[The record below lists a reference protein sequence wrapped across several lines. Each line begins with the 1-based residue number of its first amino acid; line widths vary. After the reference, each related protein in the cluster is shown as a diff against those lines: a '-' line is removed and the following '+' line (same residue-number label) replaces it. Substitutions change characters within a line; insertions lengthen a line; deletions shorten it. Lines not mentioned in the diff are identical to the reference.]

1 MRTNNAIVSTRTVIC
16 RRIPYG
22 KIDMRLYHLL
32 RPLAR
37 LSIGIY
43 YRKIH
48 VSGLENIP
56 QDKPVVFAANH
67 PTAFTEPCILA
78 CWQPRD
84 LHFLVRGD
92 FFVHPAA
99 NWALRQLNQVPVYR
113 KKDAG
118 FEGIKNNFETFQVMY
133 RLLTEGEAVM
143 ILAEGNTKWEKRLRP
158 LQKGSARMLLG
169 VLDTYPDLDVHL
181 VPVGVN
187 YTDAPK
193 FRSEVMFEIGE
204 PMPAQKYAATY
215 LEKPPKAIREVTK
228 ELDAALRNLIVIIED
243 PADEALAEGLFTLLA
258 SNRRSP
264 VLPRTVLNGNRFREE
279 KRAANFVNQ
288 LEETEK
294 EHVATRLDTYFGA
307 LKKLDIT
314 DYGLT
319 HTAFDNAW
327 TVLVLVFGFVPYI
340 FGMLT
345 NALPAYVTY
354 WIGKEKVKA
363 IEFKA
368 SIWAASGM
376 GTFLVY
382 YLILIAVGFMV
393 GRAGFWLLL
402 FFVPVL
408 GYFSLLYRD
417 YLVKYRQAARAAR
430 VPDARRQELLMQ
442 RADLLKLVSD

>member
-1 MRTNNAIVSTRTVIC
+1 
-16 RRIPYG
+16 
-22 KIDMRLYHLL
+22 MRLYHLL

-118 FEGIKNNFETFQVMY
+118 FEGIKNNFETFEVMY
-133 RLLTEGEAVM
+133 KLLTEGEAIM

-169 VLDTYPDLDVHL
+169 VLDTYPDLDVYL

-193 FRSEVMFEIGE
+193 FRSEVMFEIGQ
-204 PMPAQKYAATY
+204 PMRAQDYAATY
-215 LEKPPKAIREVTK
+215 LDKPPKAIREVTRH
-228 ELDAALRNLIVIIED
+228 LDAALRDLIVIIED
-243 PADEALAEGLFTLLA
+243 PADEPLAEGLFTLLA

-264 VLPRTVLNGNRFREE
+264 VLPRTVLNGHRFREE
-279 KRAANFVNQ
+279 KQAANFVNQ
-288 LEETEK
+288 LEGENKVHFTE
-294 EHVATRLDTYFGA
+294 RLQGYFEQ
-307 LKKLDIT
+307 LKRSAIT

-319 HTAFDNAW
+319 HTSFSNLW
-327 TVLVLVFGFVPYI
+327 TVLVLMLGFLPYA

-345 NALPAYVTY
+345 NALPAYLTY

-382 YLILIAVGFMV
+382 YLLLIGVGFLV
-393 GRAGFWLLL
+393 GRPGFWLLL
-402 FFVPVL
+402 FFVPLL
-408 GYFSLLYRD
+408 GYFSLIYRD
-417 YLVKYRQAARAAR
+417 YLNKYRQAARAAR
-430 VPDARRQELLMQ
+430 VPKAHRQNLLTQRTELLNF
-442 RADLLKLVSD
+442 VSSETYEPT